1 MKSKSYGVTQQT
13 QVSDPMGRASEEL
26 RIMGYTVLRQVLSAS
41 ELAECRERLDAVY
54 QAQEQALGR
63 EALVQINELNLARCP
78 LAYDDYFMGLAA
90 HAQVL
95 AHVEQV
101 LGHYYILHLQN
112 GIINRPNEAHHQS
125 SWHRDLPYQNFVISK
140 PLAVNAL
147 WCIDPYSPATGA
159 TQVLPFSHREEYVP
173 SEGYLDAHAVSLQA
187 DAGDVVL
194 FDSMLFHRAGYNSSS
209 IIRRAINHV
218 YTAPILKQQLDLPR
232 MLGDRYAADPFL
244 AKFLGY
250 ESQTAASDVAWRERR
265 LQKFK
270 MQVAQ

>member
-13 QVSDPMGRASEEL
+13 EVSDPISQALEEL
-26 RIMGYTVLRQVLSAS
+26 RIMGYTVLKQVITAP
-41 ELAECRERLDAVY
+41 ELEECRARLDAVY
-54 QAQEQALGR
+54 QVQEQALGR
-63 EALVQINELNLARCP
+63 EALIQIKELDLARCP
-78 LAYDDYFMGLAA
+78 LAYDDYFLGLAT
-90 HAQVL
+90 QERVL
-95 AHVEQV
+95 AHVSRV

-159 TQVLPFSHREEYVP
+159 TQVLPFSHREEFVP
-173 SEGYLDAHAVSLQA
+173 SDHYLDAQAVSLVA

-232 MLGDRYAADPFL
+232 MLGGRHAQDPFL

-250 ESQTAASDVAWRERR
+250 ESQTAESDVAWRERR
-265 LQKFK
+265 LQKQK
-270 MQVAQ
+270 AQLAH